1 MIKFYSSHC
10 PTCKVLKMAMDRN
23 NIEYEEIND
32 EDIYMKIANEH
43 GIASMPF
50 ADINGEIF
58 GTTELRKYL
67 LEGRV
72 K

>member
-1 MIKFYSSHC
+1 
-10 PTCKVLKMAMDRN
+10 MDRN

-32 EDIYMKIANEH
+32 EDIYMKIANKH
-43 GIASMPF
+43 GIVSMPF
-50 ADINGEIF
+50 ADIDGEIF